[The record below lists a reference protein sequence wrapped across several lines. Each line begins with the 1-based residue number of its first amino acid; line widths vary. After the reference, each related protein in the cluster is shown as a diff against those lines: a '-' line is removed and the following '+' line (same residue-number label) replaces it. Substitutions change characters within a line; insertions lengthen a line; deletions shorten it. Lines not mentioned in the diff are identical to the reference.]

1 MSAAVGSCTT
11 ADSSAACAS
20 GRLKLLRSSS
30 LRVDVHCG
38 FWKQTRRISRH
49 QRSCNERCLASEKTA
64 ITFLRT
70 TASTSASGVCM
81 RNSAVTRSIGS
92 FAGWLRRYVSRAVV
106 EIAQC
111 KCAPCLPVAFL
122 LSLQVD
128 ESIPDLQRASRGFAQ
143 ASTQATTIRNARQ
156 PVSSLI
162 DRESSAQLG
171 RGSWRTSKPQHRH
184 LHRWFEHASHTSDL
198 YISNHLPA

>member
-1 MSAAVGSCTT
+1 MHGDARASANRWKPSESHFEA
-11 ADSSAACAS
+11 SAI
-20 GRLKLLRSSS
+20 
-30 LRVDVHCG
+30 VHELG
-38 FWKQTRRISRH
+38 
-49 QRSCNERCLASEKTA
+49 LASEKTA

-128 ESIPDLQRASRGFAQ
+128 ESIPDLQGASRGFAQ

-171 RGSWRTSKPQHRH
+171 RGSWRTSKQQHRH